1 MDEAVARLHA
11 EHGET
16 VYVRRFLSTQP
27 DLIYQED
34 LTRTEEVFRTI
45 GVVQRNPGRRVLE
58 RHGRELPVDLLVTFG
73 FNDLNAAVSNI
84 GNQDLAI
91 TRILEGY
98 HLVYKGVR
106 HQVVQVEQTKVQTGA
121 DGPGAGECAPC
132 PDLPA
137 TLPDP
142 ISDTDGQ
149 VAVCAFMHV
158 DAELCADFIQLHVLA
173 IIQRESDLPDIHHTE
188 QEQPDQ
194 PEIVDGVI
202 DVVGDAGQIF
212 IVGTLVVAQHGQILA
227 SASVNV
233 G

>member
-27 DLIYQED
+27 DPIYQED

-58 RHGRELPVDLLVTFG
+58 QFGRELPVGLLVTFA
-73 FNDLNAAVSNI
+73 FDDLNAAVSNI

-121 DGPGAGECAPC
+121 DGSGSGIGECAPC
-132 PDLPA
+132 PELPT

-149 VAVCAFMHV
+149 VAVCAFMNV
-158 DAELCADFIQLHVLA
+158 DADICADFIQLHVLA
-173 IIQRESDLPDIHHTE
+173 TIQREPDLVDIHHTE
-188 QEQPDQ
+188 LEQPDQ
-194 PEIVDGVI
+194 PEVISGSIGV
-202 DVVGDAGQIF
+202 A
-212 IVGTLVVAQHGQILA
+212 
-227 SASVNV
+227 
-233 G
+233 